1 MNFFGFVVIRLWGSY
16 FYICVYLIQHSTF
29 MHPREQS
36 IHILEKCCSSLALRH
51 IYTYT
56 VFIPNAVTEIC
67 CDIFYPHYTLEN
79 LLCCCQLFLVPIL
92 RNSF

>member
-51 IYTYT
+51 IYIH
-56 VFIPNAVTEIC
+56 IPSLFQILLQRYVVTSS
-67 CDIFYPHYTLEN
+67 
-79 LLCCCQLFLVPIL
+79 IL
-92 RNSF
+92 ITH